1 MYESK
6 AKTTT
11 IKVSSRASVKIRDNF
26 FTVEYCE
33 ERTIPD
39 VEGVNLEAER
49 EFLWS
54 EANKQVDDQIEEIEK
69 IMRNPK

>member
-1 MYESK
+1 MYEPK

-11 IKVSSRASVKIRDNF
+11 IKVSSRASVKIRDQYY
-26 FTVEYCE
+26 TVEYTE

-39 VEGVNLEAER
+39 IEGINIEAER

>member
-1 MYESK
+1 MYEPK

-39 VEGVNLEAER
+39 IEGVNIDAER
-49 EFLWS
+49 DFLWNDC
-54 EANKQVDDQIEEIEK
+54 NKQVDDQIEQIIK
-69 IMRNPK
+69 NT